1 MRKDVTMSGPSL
13 SFHCY
18 LEPQPVTTQWWLNV
32 AHALWRR
39 GLHFAAS
46 PPPTLT
52 WEAELA
58 ATDHLIVAP
67 DGHQIAGT
75 LREGLEHLAA
85 LGGTGL
91 AVWDNGVELGLDLYP
106 SDFPATNNAQL
117 PSPALM
123 RLMLSTARAR
133 TLPPALRPANWLDP
147 YAVDLAPTTVVPG
160 FLQRRLA
167 LLHWSGV
174 LCELLRPVYG
184 VGYDVEHDV
193 RDSLAELREGIQRA
207 LHEGRMP
214 DIGAH
219 LTDGYVQYLAPSYA
233 TAERLLSYLGTPG
246 WTVRRLAT
254 GGAFVLSAGE
264 PFHYARGAENREVLL
279 GERTR
284 ASVRQAVGSSDAVQG
299 EAVLEPLRD
308 DIRRHF
314 HRALEIAQA
323 SGDADGVKAMR
334 AYLPKEDFV
343 EQPGEAG
350 GR

>member
-1 MRKDVTMSGPSL
+1 MNMSGPSL

-18 LEPQPVTTQWWLNV
+18 LEPQPVTVQWWMNLT
-32 AHALWRR
+32 HALWRR
-39 GLHFAAS
+39 GLHFTAS
-46 PPPTLT
+46 PSPAVT

-58 ATDHLIVAP
+58 ATDHLIVAA
-67 DGHQIAGT
+67 DGHQVTGT
-75 LREGLEHLAA
+75 LREGLEQLAT

-106 SDFPATNNAQL
+106 GDFPAKNNAQL

-123 RLMLSTARAR
+123 RAMLSTARAKPV
-133 TLPPALRPANWLDP
+133 PPALRPANWLDP

-193 RDSLAELREGIQRA
+193 RDSLVELREDIQRA
-207 LHEGRMP
+207 LHAGHLP
-214 DIGAH
+214 DVGAH

-246 WTVRRLAT
+246 WTVQRQAT
-254 GGAFVLSAGE
+254 GGAFVLSTGE
-264 PFHYARGAENREVLL
+264 PFQYERGAENREVLL
-279 GERTR
+279 GDR
-284 ASVRQAVGSSDAVQG
+284 AKASLRQMMGSSAAPQG
-299 EAVLEPLRD
+299 EAALEPLQD
-308 DIRRHF
+308 EILRHYR
-314 HRALEIAQA
+314 RALEIARA
-323 SGDADGVKAMR
+323 SGDTDGVRAMR

-343 EQPGEAG
+343 EEPGDIG

>member
-1 MRKDVTMSGPSL
+1 MRKDVNMSGPSL

-18 LEPQPVTTQWWLNV
+18 LEPQPVTMQWWLHLV
-32 AHALWRR
+32 HALWRR
-39 GLHFAAS
+39 GLHFTAS
-46 PPPTLT
+46 LPPTLT

-67 DGHQIAGT
+67 DGHQITGT

-106 SDFPATNNAQL
+106 GDFPAKNNAQL

-123 RLMLSTARAR
+123 RVMLSTARAR

-193 RDSLAELREGIQRA
+193 RNSLVAFREDIQRA

-233 TAERLLSYLGTPG
+233 TAERLLGYLAEPG
-246 WTVRRLAT
+246 WSVRRLAT
-254 GGAFVLSAGE
+254 GGALVLSAGE
-264 PFHYARGAENREVLL
+264 PYLYERGAESRQVLL
-279 GERTR
+279 GDR
-284 ASVRQAVGSSDAVQG
+284 AQASLRQAMGTSDAPQC
-299 EAVLEPLRD
+299 EAALEPLQD
-308 DIRRHF
+308 ELLRHYR
-314 HRALEIAQA
+314 RALEIARA

-334 AYLPKEDFV
+334 VYLPKEDFV
-343 EQPGEAG
+343 E
-350 GR
+350 